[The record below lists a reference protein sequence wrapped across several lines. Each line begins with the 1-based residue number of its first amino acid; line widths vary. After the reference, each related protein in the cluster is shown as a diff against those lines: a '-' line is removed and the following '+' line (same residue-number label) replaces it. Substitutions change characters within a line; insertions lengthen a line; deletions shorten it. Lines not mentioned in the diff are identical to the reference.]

1 MTTGGPGTRSG
12 PGSLDWSGSGRHV
25 PPSMNP
31 IRGTFEDNRRDPR
44 RQAWRVAALLAAL
57 LLAILPDPAGPGRAA
72 NPDAKATTARSTIE
86 LLADLGSVAPG
97 ETFLLAVRHRLA
109 PGWHTYWVN
118 PGDSGMAPEFRWNLP
133 DGMTVGP
140 ALWPVPSRQ
149 PFGPLTN
156 YGFGGEVM
164 FLFEAKAP
172 AARATAANALAIG
185 LEASWLACEKICV
198 PEEASLGIRVSTG
211 ASATSAAAP
220 AIVAARAALPRPF
233 DGEAMFK
240 ADGGTLRIA
249 LSRGQPGPASRAPH
263 FFPAQPGLVD
273 HAAAQRVARLGDRTV
288 LEIPL
293 QRGAPPP
300 LVPVAGVL
308 VEEGGRA
315 HAVSAVPGDVARVP
329 QGEPPPP
336 IAQALLLALL
346 GGIVLNLMP
355 CVFPILSMKALAL
368 AALPAGDA
376 RGRRRDGAA
385 YALGVM
391 ASFAAI
397 AAAMLALREAGAELG
412 WGFQF
417 QSPVFVAAVACVML
431 AVALNLSGAFEVH
444 LSVPARAAPDAFLAG
459 ILAVVVA
466 TPCTAPF
473 MAAALGAAL
482 AADRLPMVAIVMAL
496 GAGFALPFL
505 AVSLA
510 PGIAR
515 VLPRPGP
522 WMSTFRQAM
531 AFPMY
536 ATACWLLWVLARQAG
551 PDGLA
556 LGLAALLLT
565 GLAAWLGGKE
575 RDGGTRSWRSAVALA
590 ALGAAALVAARI
602 EPEAPR
608 AAASDASPA
617 AASGEPF
624 SHARLDALRAEGRP
638 VLVNMTAAWC
648 ITCLFNERTAL
659 ATSAI
664 AARFASGEIAYL
676 KGDWTNRDHVV
687 SDYLRG
693 FGRAG
698 VPLYVFYP
706 RGGGAPEILP
716 QVLSESMLREAFAR

>member
-1 MTTGGPGTRSG
+1 
-12 PGSLDWSGSGRHV
+12 
-25 PPSMNP
+25 
-31 IRGTFEDNRRDPR
+31 
-44 RQAWRVAALLAAL
+44 
-57 LLAILPDPAGPGRAA
+57 
-72 NPDAKATTARSTIE
+72 
-86 LLADLGSVAPG
+86 
-97 ETFLLAVRHRLA
+97 
-109 PGWHTYWVN
+109 
-118 PGDSGMAPEFRWNLP
+118 MAPEFRWHLP
-133 DGMTVGP
+133 GGMAVGP
-140 ALWPVPSRQ
+140 ALWPVPSLQ

-156 YGFGGEVM
+156 YGFGGEVV
-164 FLFEAKAP
+164 FLFEARAP
-172 AARATAANALAIG
+172 AAPSAELEIG

-198 PEEASLGIRVSTG
+198 PEEASLAIRLATG
-211 ASATSAAAP
+211 PSATSASAQ
-220 AIVAARAALPRPF
+220 AIAVARGALPRPF
-233 DGEAMFK
+233 EGEARFQ

-249 LSRGQPGPASRAPH
+249 LSRGQKGPASRAPH
-263 FFPAQPGLVD
+263 FFPVQPGLVD
-273 HAAAQRVARLGDRTV
+273 HAATQRVARLGDWTI

-308 VEEGGRA
+308 VEEVGRA
-315 HAVSAVPGDVARVP
+315 HAVSALQGEVPRVP
-329 QGEPPPP
+329 RGEPPPP
-336 IAQALLLALL
+336 IAQALVLALL

-368 AALPAGDA
+368 AGLPAADA
-376 RGRRRDGAA
+376 RGRRRDGVA

-391 ASFAAI
+391 ASFGAI
-397 AAAMLALREAGAELG
+397 AATMLALREAGAELG
-412 WGFQF
+412 WGFQY
-417 QSPVFVAAVACVML
+417 QSPVFVAVVACVML
-431 AVALNLSGAFEVH
+431 AVALNLSGAFEIR
-444 LSVPARAAPDAFLAG
+444 LSVSTRAAPDAFLAG

-496 GAGFALPFL
+496 GTGFALPFL

-536 ATACWLLWVLARQAG
+536 ATACWLLWVLARQSG

-565 GLAAWLGGKE
+565 GLAAWLAGKE
-575 RDGGTRSWRSAVALA
+575 REGAARSWRSALALA
-590 ALGAAALVAARI
+590 ALAAAAVVAARI

-608 AAASDASPA
+608 PAPANAAPA
-617 AASGEPF
+617 TAGGQPF
-624 SHARLDALRAEGRP
+624 SHARLDALRGEGRP

-659 ATSAI
+659 AAPAV

-676 KGDWTNRDHVV
+676 KGDWTNRDPVV

-698 VPLYVFYP
+698 VPLYVLYP

-716 QVLSESMLREAFAR
+716 QVLSESILREAFAR

>member
-1 MTTGGPGTRSG
+1 
-12 PGSLDWSGSGRHV
+12 
-25 PPSMNP
+25 MNP
-31 IRGTFEDNRRDPR
+31 FQGSFDDHRREAQR
-44 RQAWRVAALLAAL
+44 RAWLVATMLAAL
-57 LLAILPDPAGPGRAA
+57 LLAILPDPTEPGRAA
-72 NPDAKATTARSTIE
+72 SPGARATTAHSSIE
-86 LLADLGSVAPG
+86 LLADRGSVAPG

-118 PGDSGMAPEFRWNLP
+118 PGDSGMAPEFRWSLP
-133 DGMTVGP
+133 DGMSVGP

-156 YGFGGEVM
+156 YGFGGEVF
-164 FLFEAKAP
+164 FLFEARAP
-172 AARATAANALAIG
+172 GATMAALQIS

-198 PEEASLGIRVSTG
+198 PEEASLAIRLATG
-211 ASATSAAAP
+211 ASASSASAP
-220 AIVAARAALPRPF
+220 AIAAARGALPRHF
-233 DGEAMFK
+233 DGEARFQ

-249 LSRGQPGPASRAPH
+249 LARDPQGPALRAPH

-288 LEIPL
+288 IEVPL
-293 QRGAPPP
+293 QRGAPAP

-315 HAVSAVPGDVARVP
+315 HAVAAVRGEVPRVP

-376 RGRRRDGAA
+376 RGRRRDGVA

-391 ASFAAI
+391 ASFGAI
-397 AAAMLALREAGAELG
+397 AGAMLLLREAGAELG

-417 QSPVFVAAVACVML
+417 QSPVFVAVVACVML
-431 AVALNLSGAFEVH
+431 GVALNLSGAFEVR
-444 LSVPARAAPDAFLAG
+444 LSVAARAAPGAFLAG

-505 AVSLA
+505 AVALA

-515 VLPRPGP
+515 ILPRPGP

-565 GLAAWLGGKE
+565 GLAAWLAGKE
-575 RDGGTRSWRSAVALA
+575 RDGGGLSWSSALALA
-590 ALGAAALVAARI
+590 ALAAAAVVASRI

-608 AAASDASPA
+608 AAPSPA
-617 AASGEPF
+617 DAASTTAAGEPF

-659 ATSAI
+659 AAPAI
-664 AARFASGEIAYL
+664 AARFASGEVAYL
-676 KGDWTNRDHVV
+676 KGDWTNRDPVV

-716 QVLSESMLREAFAR
+716 QVLSETILREAFAR

>member
-1 MTTGGPGTRSG
+1 
-12 PGSLDWSGSGRHV
+12 
-25 PPSMNP
+25 MNP
-31 IRGTFEDNRRDPR
+31 FRGITPALHAGIRRLAR
-44 RQAWRVAALLAAL
+44 RVAEVLAVL
-57 LLAILPDPAGPGRAA
+57 LLAVLADPASPGRAA
-72 NPDAKATTARSTIE
+72 DAGARVTTAHSSVE
-86 LLADLGSVAPG
+86 LLSDRGSVAPG
-97 ETFLLAVRHRLA
+97 ERFHLAVRHRLA
-109 PGWHTYWVN
+109 SGWHTYWAN
-118 PGDSGMAPEFRWNLP
+118 PGDSGMAPEFRWKLP
-133 DGMTVGP
+133 AGMEVGP
-140 ALWPVPSRQ
+140 PLWPVPSRQ

-156 YGFGGEVM
+156 YGFGGEVV
-164 FLFEAKAP
+164 FLFEATAP
-172 AARATAANALAIG
+172 AASTGALEIG
-185 LEASWLACEKICV
+185 LEASWLACERICV
-198 PEEASLGIRVSTG
+198 PEEASLAIRLAAG
-211 ASATSAAAP
+211 ASASSVSAP
-220 AIVAARAALPRPF
+220 AIAAARVALPRPF
-233 DGEAMFK
+233 EGVARFQ

-249 LSRGQPGPASRAPH
+249 LASDQQGSALRAPH
-263 FFPAQPGLVD
+263 FFPVQPGLVD
-273 HAAAQRVARLGDRTV
+273 HAAAQRFVRLGDRTV
-288 LEIPL
+288 IEVPL
-293 QRGAPPP
+293 QRGAPAP

-315 HAVSAVPGDVARVP
+315 HAVAATLGEVPGVP

-368 AALPAGDA
+368 AALPAADA
-376 RGRRRDGAA
+376 RGRRRDGVA

-391 ASFAAI
+391 ASFGAI
-397 AAAMLALREAGAELG
+397 AGTMLLLRDAGAELG

-417 QSPVFVAAVACVML
+417 QSPVFVAVVACVML
-431 AVALNLSGAFEVH
+431 AVALNLSGAFEIR
-444 LSVPARAAPDAFLAG
+444 LSVSARAAPGAFLAG

-505 AVSLA
+505 AVALA
-510 PGIAR
+510 PGIATI
-515 VLPRPGP
+515 LPRPGP

-565 GLAAWLGGKE
+565 GLAAWLAGKE
-575 RDGGTRSWRSAVALA
+575 RDGGARSWRSAVALA
-590 ALGAAALVAARI
+590 ALAAAAIVAARI

-608 AAASDASPA
+608 AAPSPA
-617 AASGEPF
+617 DAASTTAAGEPF

-659 ATSAI
+659 AAPAI
-664 AARFASGEIAYL
+664 AARFASGEVAYL
-676 KGDWTNRDHVV
+676 KGDWTNRDPVV

-716 QVLSESMLREAFAR
+716 QVLSETILREAFAR